1 MMKNVGVLD
10 RIIRLISGIVL
21 LSTLVLVNGTWKYV
35 GILGI
40 PLILTGVLGMCFVYR
55 ILGVRTCS
63 SKA

>member
-10 RIIRLISGIVL
+10 RIIRLISGMAL
-21 LSTLVLVNGTWKYV
+21 LSMLVLVNGTWKYV
-35 GILGI
+35 GLLGI
-40 PLILTGVLGMCFVYR
+40 PLILTGMLGMCLVYR